1 MKLILA
7 SNSRTRKEVLDTLGL
22 KYTVIPSDIIENSD
36 KTDPKDYVMDLS
48 RQKALAV
55 SKNLKEGVILSG
67 DSIIYIDNKKL
78 EKPKT
83 KEQAREMLKSL
94 SGKVNYAVTGVT
106 IIDLYQNKTITL
118 NEVTE
123 VYFDELSKSKLKVMS
138 YLQLKDFLSKVDP
151 IVKFELYNNLLAN
164 FNDSINQRA
173 YINANMENFKHIDW
187 ARNYCFLHNLCPVS
201 PQNIL
206 PLHFY
211 EGDEKKYSESRLE
224 LLRRTD
230 RILLFIDRNNL
241 SDDLNRLDPY
251 SLSEIY
257 YVDKYLKDKTI
268 ELIGWDEALVP
279 KYNQNNKWS
288 LTTNED
294 IVIRKILK

>member
-7 SNSRTRKEVLDTLGL
+7 SNSRTRKEVLDKVGL

-55 SKNLKEGVILSG
+55 SKNLKEGVILSA

-123 VYFDELSKSKLKVMS
+123 VYFDELSDDEIEWYIENEQYIFERCGYSIAGKSAIYIPK
-138 YLQLKDFLSKVDP
+138 
-151 IVKFELYNNLLAN
+151 
-164 FNDSINQRA
+164 INGD
-173 YINANMENFKHIDW
+173 Y
-187 ARNYCFLHNLCPVS
+187 Y
-201 PQNIL
+201 NIL
-206 PLHFY
+206 GMPI
-211 EGDEKKYSESRLE
+211 SRVYKE
-224 LLRRTD
+224 LNK
-230 RILLFIDRNNL
+230 IGYKL
-241 SDDLNRLDPY
+241 SDFN
-251 SLSEIY
+251 
-257 YVDKYLKDKTI
+257 
-268 ELIGWDEALVP
+268 
-279 KYNQNNKWS
+279 
-288 LTTNED
+288 
-294 IVIRKILK
+294 